1 MSFKKCILFLRIDTP
16 RYFLSPLLTGRTRL
30 GQSRVVLTQ
39 NRSPLSSVA
48 SLKRV
53 LFPPRHQ
60 AGPLPAAPS
69 PASARRRPLPSFP
82 ARWRPAG
89 GAGPRVWSSRT
100 ECGEAAL
107 PHAGPPR
114 CLRGGLGRGV
124 LRPAAPV
131 SLPSVP
137 SSAVVSA
144 CTRQGVGC
152 SRSNGRE
159 DAHGCVPSLAR
170 PAPRPGGFHD
180 DGVTRAGLLVMALEA
195 PAW

>member
-30 GQSRVVLTQ
+30 GQSHVVLTQ

-60 AGPLPAAPS
+60 AGPLPATPS

-107 PHAGPPR
+107 PHAGPPT
-114 CLRGGLGRGV
+114 
-124 LRPAAPV
+124 
-131 SLPSVP
+131 LPSRRLG
-137 SSAVVSA
+137 A
-144 CTRQGVGC
+144 G
-152 SRSNGRE
+152 
-159 DAHGCVPSLAR
+159 R
-170 PAPRPGGFHD
+170 PAPGSTRVTAFRALVRRGVSVHTPGRRVLKKQREG
-180 DGVTRAGLLVMALEA
+180 GRTRLCPLPG
-195 PAW
+195 PPSTPPRWFP